1 MVGPDLAPGK
11 SCCLGTLMWTTSSAA
26 QVLLEQKKGLEEADE
41 RHLDTKQKQVVGTQ
55 GGGRSKDQGL
65 MIVFVPWAARASQL
79 LGDSYISRM

>member
-1 MVGPDLAPGK
+1 
-11 SCCLGTLMWTTSSAA
+11 MWTTSSAA

-55 GGGRSKDQGL
+55 GGGGRSKDQGL